1 MTRPRPLKYGLET
14 ESETR
19 VLQHC
24 LCTFEIGFILLLF
37 LGLRLLKAFP
47 SETWPMSSM
56 HLWTLTDKSCF
67 NVIV

>member
-1 MTRPRPLKYGLET
+1 MKVDTDF
-14 ESETR
+14 
-19 VLQHC
+19 V

-67 NVIV
+67 NVVYGIE

>member
-1 MTRPRPLKYGLET
+1 MKVDTDF
-14 ESETR
+14 
-19 VLQHC
+19 V